1 MEDNKKQ
8 PYNIDSGVKNIH
20 TYVSDMADAVRQN
33 EASVIKIA
41 LAEKEKKEQ
50 EEIYK
55 QTETTSSSK
64 FLYIVGGVILIV
76 VACLFVYFVINKK
89 EKESLELPTTNKIE
103 TIISYDDSVTID
115 TSNFISKKEITDSLT
130 IETSKINNLKIIK
143 YISLKKKN
151 NNVYEPISSSD
162 LISILKLNIP
172 SPLKRS
178 MNEDYMVGTY
188 FNKSSN
194 INNLFI
200 IFSIKD
206 YNLAYASMLEWEKLI
221 LEDTFDIF
229 NIKLSEN
236 EYLLEK
242 SWEDIV
248 INNKDARVLYN
259 RNGEGVLYYIFIDKN
274 NLLLTKDKDA
284 IKEINARLITK
295 TILPI

>member
-55 QTETTSSSK
+55 QTETTGSSK

>member
-64 FLYIVGGVILIV
+64 FLYIVGGIILIV

>member
-64 FLYIVGGVILIV
+64 FLYIVGGVILIF